1 MLLAC
6 SSQHKYMHINTGNTI
21 YKNGD
26 ELLVKF

>member
-26 ELLVKF
+26 KLLVKF